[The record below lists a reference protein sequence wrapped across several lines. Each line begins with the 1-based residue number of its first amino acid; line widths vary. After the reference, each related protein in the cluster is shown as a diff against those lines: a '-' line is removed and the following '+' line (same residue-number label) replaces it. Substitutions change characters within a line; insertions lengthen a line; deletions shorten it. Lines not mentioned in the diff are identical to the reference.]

1 MCGCCLQPSLAWE
14 EGVSDLGKIQFP
26 LTMQVVPPFLIGL
39 FAYNQLVDAHPW
51 CIASSTILSSLFVIG
66 IYFGY
71 LKHPSMDPVAMD
83 PGIVGVIMQF
93 GLIAFFESSYRLIT
107 NKGLFLERNNKRDSD
122 TVEGHRGI
130 DKNAIMENSNELLY
144 SGKFSIRSRFV

>member
-1 MCGCCLQPSLAWE
+1 
-14 EGVSDLGKIQFP
+14 
-26 LTMQVVPPFLIGL
+26 
-39 FAYNQLVDAHPW
+39 
-51 CIASSTILSSLFVIG
+51 
-66 IYFGY
+66 
-71 LKHPSMDPVAMD
+71 MD